1 MTKLKERQFYN
12 VSTKKKE
19 MVPEK
24 YIEVVKF
31 KNGTYA
37 LLGLSKDNIKMFK
50 LFSES
55 KLEKMEKK
63 YGEAR
68 RYRRK

>member
-12 VSTKKKE
+12 VGTGKKE
-19 MVPEK
+19 MVPAE

-31 KNGTYA
+31 KNGTHA
-37 LLGLSKDNIKMFK
+37 LLGLSRDNVKMFK

-63 YGEAR
+63 YGKVK
-68 RYRRK
+68 RYKR

>member
-1 MTKLKERQFYN
+1 MPKLKERQFYN
-12 VSTKKKE
+12 VGTGKRE
-19 MVPEK
+19 MVPSE

-31 KNGTYA
+31 KNGTHA

-55 KLEKMEKK
+55 KLENMEKK
-63 YGEAR
+63 YGKVR
-68 RYRRK
+68 RYVS